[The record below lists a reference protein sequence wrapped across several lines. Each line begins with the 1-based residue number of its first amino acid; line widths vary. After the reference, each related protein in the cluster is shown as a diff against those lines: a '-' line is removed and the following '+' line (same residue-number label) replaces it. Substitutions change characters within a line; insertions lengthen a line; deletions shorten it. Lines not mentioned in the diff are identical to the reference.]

1 MLQKLKRFWLNVL
14 KQLKDK
20 TNIKIFIIVLIVMYS
35 PTWLLLPIGCVFKNA
50 AFISTAIAY
59 AVFWA
64 GPCTPFF
71 PIIIGITLFIR
82 KILNKFKKRK

>member
-1 MLQKLKRFWLNVL
+1 MLQKIKRFWQSVL

-20 TNIKIFIIVLIVMYS
+20 TNIKIFIIVLLLMYA
-35 PTWLLLPIGCVFKNA
+35 PTWLLLLLGCVFKNA
-50 AFISTAIAY
+50 ALISTAIGY

-71 PIIIGITLFIR
+71 PIVIGITLFIR
-82 KILNKFKKRK
+82 KILNKLKKRK